1 MSYAGAVWLAVQE
14 DLYRGACSELT
25 PKILNSDSRN
35 SSSTDPRGTVQLS
48 HESIS
53 RLDIFDDYFLSQ
65 CFHFT
70 RQCLTFIV
78 DCIKARMKKDV
89 FRPSSDATS
98 VEAMTLAALYF
109 YAHGFLP
116 RKITDLLGLEHARAS
131 DAVNTVS
138 KVLED
143 MCPDFITFP
152 GTYDDRMGV
161 AQGFKYIS
169 GIPNVVGVLGCLHVH
184 VSPSLAEESLFLNT
198 RGYHSVMVQIIS
210 DVDGNLLSVEQCCP
224 GGTQEQAVWESSD
237 ICQEFN
243 RLQHGQTWVL
253 GGKAMCK
260 AKHVL
265 SPVESSRIKT
275 DAARRFN
282 TAHSKVW
289 KSAQHVLGCLTTR
302 FQCLHSLGAVLVD
315 NLKPVARIV
324 TACCVLHNIS
334 KKFSVP
340 LPSKLVLDHL
350 HPDQEMRE
358 EEQENFVDTEEA
370 IEDMIEMCFGNSGD
384 EEEQEE
390 TKTIEDIENRHKP
403 NGDHNSHNN
412 LSES

>member
-14 DLYRGACSELT
+14 DLYRGACNEPT
-25 PKILNSDSRN
+25 PKILHSDS
-35 SSSTDPRGTVQLS
+35 SGISTNPRGTRQLS
-48 HESIS
+48 NQSIN

-78 DCIKARMKKDV
+78 DCVKARMKKDV
-89 FRPSSDATS
+89 FRPSSDAAS
-98 VEAMTLAALYF
+98 IEAMTLAALYF

-116 RKITDLLGLEHARAS
+116 RKITDALGLEHTNAS

-138 KVLED
+138 KVLGD
-143 MCPDFITFP
+143 MCPEFITFP

-161 AQGFKYIS
+161 AQGFQYIS
-169 GIPNVVGVLGCLHVH
+169 GIPNVVGVLSWLHVH
-184 VSPSLAEESLFLNT
+184 VTPSPAEESLFLNS

-224 GGTQEQAVWESSD
+224 GGTQEQTVWESSD

-243 RLQHGQTWVL
+243 RLQHGQTWIL
-253 GGKAMCK
+253 GGKGLSK

-265 SPVESSRIKT
+265 SPVKSSRIKV
-275 DAARRFN
+275 DAATRFN
-282 TAHSKVW
+282 SAHSQVW
-289 KSAQHVLGCLTTR
+289 KSSQHVLGCLKTR
-302 FQCLHSLGAVLVD
+302 FQCLHNLGAVLVD

-324 TACCVLHNIS
+324 SACCVLHNIS

-340 LPSKLVLDHL
+340 LPNKLVLEHL
-350 HPDQEMRE
+350 HPDPEMRQE
-358 EEQENFVDTEEA
+358 DEENFFDTEEA
-370 IEDMIEMCFGNSGD
+370 IEDMIEMCFGNSGN
-384 EEEQEE
+384 EESQEMKN
-390 TKTIEDIENRHKP
+390 TEDIEKRSKQ
-403 NGDHNSHNN
+403 NGDHNSQQN
-412 LSES
+412 SSKS

>member
-14 DLYRGACSELT
+14 DLYRGVCSEPT
-25 PKILNSDSRN
+25 PKILNSDSSSN
-35 SSSTDPRGTVQLS
+35 SADPRATDKLS

-89 FRPSSDATS
+89 FRPSSDANS
-98 VEAMTLAALYF
+98 IEAMTLAALYF

-116 RKITDLLGLEHARAS
+116 RKITAALGLEHASAN

-143 MCPDFITFP
+143 MCTDFITFP
-152 GTYDDRMGV
+152 GTYDDRTGV
-161 AQGFKYIS
+161 ALGFKYIS
-169 GIPNVVGVLGCLHVH
+169 GIPNVVGVLGWLHVH
-184 VSPSLAEESLFLNT
+184 VSPSPAEESLFLNT

-224 GGTQEQAVWESSD
+224 GGTQEEAVWESSD

-253 GGKAMCK
+253 GGKGLCK

-275 DAARRFN
+275 NAARRFN
-282 TAHSKVW
+282 TAHSQVW
-289 KSAQHVLGCLTTR
+289 KSTQHVLGCLKTR
-302 FQCLHSLGAVLVD
+302 FRCLHNLGAVLVD
-315 NLKPVARIV
+315 NLKPVARTI

-340 LPSKLVLDHL
+340 LPSKLVLEHL
-350 HPDQEMRE
+350 HPDPEMKQG
-358 EEQENFVDTEEA
+358 EQEDFVDTEEA

-390 TKTIEDIENRHKP
+390 IKTIEDIEKRHKQ
-403 NGDHNSHNN
+403 NGDHNSH
-412 LSES
+412 EKFF